1 MNSAKKMNFVEK
13 HASQETTLLEKQE
26 KGIEKVTEIERS
38 DETFNCPYCD
48 KVFEDAFGLK
58 RHKRTRGSLDRTDYS
73 AVLTAVKSLQI
84 VHLQIESLQQ
94 YTVSQN
100 TNPIAAHIVERVS
113 RKNTK

>member
-58 RHKRTRGSLDRTDYS
+58 RHKRTHPRGSVDRTGSLCCPHCGKKFANS
-73 AVLTAVKSLQI
+73 ALANRHITT
-84 VHLQIESLQQ
+84 VHS
-94 YTVSQN
+94 
-100 TNPIAAHIVERVS
+100 
-113 RKNTK
+113 